1 MFNKFEQ
8 KTIPGC
14 AGYEEQAVT
23 CEGLKK
29 ELGGSDDIVFNRIAV
44 NNAGKLRITVVFVD
58 GTVDTDLADNVVLKP
73 LAISDVFHEA
83 RSEQDVIDLI
93 MSGRIY
99 HYKHRKRK
107 KLCDCIDDILSGC
120 IALIFDETQQAV
132 TFEMKGYEKR
142 AVTEPTNEN
151 VLKGSKE
158 SFVESFSVNTALVR
172 RRLQTKDLRVVRMD
186 IGERAKTA
194 IGIIYL
200 DGVANRNTLSEIRQR
215 LGGIKM
221 DGIISSG
228 QIEAFLI
235 DKPKS
240 FFPQILF
247 TERADKFCASILEGR
262 IGIIIEGIPQAY
274 ITPVDINSFLQAPED
289 YALTFT
295 ASSVFRLLRYICA
308 FVALVTPAVY
318 VSILTFHQE
327 MLPSKLV
334 NSIVASKQGVP
345 FPSFIE
351 VMLMLLAFEV
361 LLEAGLRLPRA
372 IGQTVSIVGAV
383 VVGQAAIS
391 AKILSPSVVITIAA
405 AGISGF
411 VVPSQDLSNAI
422 RFCRVFLVLC
432 SIVAGLYGVVAGLIA
447 ILYHLCSI
455 ELFGTPYMSPFV
467 ASEGKEMFNDTM
479 IRRYWRKLKKRPG
492 NIDPADNVR
501 QGS

>member
-1 MFNKFEQ
+1 
-8 KTIPGC
+8 
-14 AGYEEQAVT
+14 
-23 CEGLKK
+23 
-29 ELGGSDDIVFNRIAV
+29 
-44 NNAGKLRITVVFVD
+44 
-58 GTVDTDLADNVVLKP
+58 
-73 LAISDVFHEA
+73 
-83 RSEQDVIDLI
+83 
-93 MSGRIY
+93 
-99 HYKHRKRK
+99 
-107 KLCDCIDDILSGC
+107 
-120 IALIFDETQQAV
+120 
-132 TFEMKGYEKR
+132 
-142 AVTEPTNEN
+142 
-151 VLKGSKE
+151 
-158 SFVESFSVNTALVR
+158 
-172 RRLQTKDLRVVRMD
+172 
-186 IGERAKTA
+186 
-194 IGIIYL
+194 
-200 DGVANRNTLSEIRQR
+200 
-215 LGGIKM
+215 M

-228 QIEAFLI
+228 QTLPDRQAEIVL
-235 DKPKS
+235 
-240 FFPQILF
+240 PQILLPSGGLP
-247 TERADKFCASILEGR
+247 CASILEGR

-274 ITPVDINSFLQAPED
+274 ITPVDINCFFRLRKTM
-289 YALTFT
+289 LTFT
-295 ASSVFRLLRYICA
+295 ASLPFAFCHLRLSRWS
-308 FVALVTPAVY
+308 PAVY

-455 ELFGTPYMSPFV
+455 ELFGTPYMFSV
-467 ASEGKEMFNDTM
+467 
-479 IRRYWRKLKKRPG
+479 RRKR
-492 NIDPADNVR
+492 R
-501 QGS
+501 QRDVQRHHGSDATGES